1 MTPQQTQRFESALM
15 KFAQAN
21 FDVGASAMEQGISQF
36 DPAILNT
43 YAKNRAD
50 MATAL
55 QGIVT
60 PQ

>member
-1 MTPQQTQRFESALM
+1 M